1 MPTEENPGLSFELF
15 GYKWFSSATDSD
27 MSLVLA
33 RRDAGLDLFLVRT
46 RDRMTNQLNG
56 IRIEKMKN
64 KLGTRQLPTA
74 ELTLN
79 GTKAI
84 LLSQEGR
91 GVVNT

>member
-1 MPTEENPGLSFELF
+1 
-15 GYKWFSSATDSD
+15 

-91 GVVNT
+91 GVVNNYLFWFFLVRFNSISFLKAQIASM

>member
-1 MPTEENPGLSFELF
+1 
-15 GYKWFSSATDSD
+15 

-91 GVVNT
+91 GVVNNYLFWFFLVCIVFISFLFF

>member
-1 MPTEENPGLSFELF
+1 
-15 GYKWFSSATDSD
+15 

-91 GVVNT
+91 GVVNTYLFPFFLFASISFHFFFLKAQIASM

>member
-1 MPTEENPGLSFELF
+1 
-15 GYKWFSSATDSD
+15 

-56 IRIEKMKN
+56 IRIEKMKK

>member
-1 MPTEENPGLSFELF
+1 
-15 GYKWFSSATDSD
+15 